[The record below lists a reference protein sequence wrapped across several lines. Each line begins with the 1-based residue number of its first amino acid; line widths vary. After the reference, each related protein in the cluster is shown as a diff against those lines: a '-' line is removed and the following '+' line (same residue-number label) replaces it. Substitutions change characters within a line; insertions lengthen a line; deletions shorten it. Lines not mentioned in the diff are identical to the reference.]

1 MDTDTTRHNSRFA
14 DQARRHAGG
23 PPEGARHDDITLIEL
38 GDGGP
43 LPEGSDRPAYE
54 RFEDVAATDPD
65 RTAITWNGQRLSYRE
80 LDARANRLARRLR
93 DLGVGPERV
102 VAICLPRRPDAIVAV
117 YAVHKAGGAYLPL
130 DPSYPLDRRRFM
142 LEDAGAD
149 IVIADASLEPELGAG
164 VAQLVE
170 PPTGP
175 VSKADGAA
183 PDWEPP
189 RLDHL
194 AYIIY
199 TSGSTGRPKGVLIE
213 HGNLAA
219 FVAWGVAAFSPQELS
234 SVLASTSLSFDMSG
248 FELFVPFA
256 AGGQLVLVDNLFA
269 LDHVADAA
277 VTLVNTVPSLMAALL
292 TDRSLPETATTV
304 CFCGEPLSAELSERV
319 HAEPAVR
326 RVVNAYGPTEDT
338 IYSTAADVPQGERPT
353 IGRPF
358 RGTLAY
364 VMSEDGRLA
373 ARGEAGELY
382 LGGAGVARGYHN
394 REDMTRERFVPGA
407 GHGVPSE
414 RLYRTGDLV
423 RWEPDGRL
431 QHLGRID
438 HQIKVR
444 GVRIEPA
451 EIEGVLATHPGV
463 RRVVAGTR
471 PDRSGE
477 ARLVAWFEPT
487 GSVAPDARGLRTLA
501 RRALP
506 EPMVPSAFVPVDAMP
521 LNANGKLDRDRLPE
535 PPAAR
540 APAPLRS
547 ETERALGELWA
558 DVLGLDQPPG
568 ADDDFFDLGGQSL
581 VGFRLFELIADRFGR
596 DLPPSTLVEHSTIG
610 ALAARIDSNDGDGD
624 GVVVINEDGGDTP
637 FVYLY
642 AGPGGA
648 FALRHLR
655 SLFGPG
661 RPAYGIE
668 VFAELGTEPQGH
680 DVPEVAERTVEL
692 LRGRR
697 PHGPYLLSGHS
708 AGGDVAYEMACRLS
722 AEGEEVAFLALFDP
736 AAPHTLRWR
745 GRVTARGSELI
756 GSGPEGRREGL
767 LAAVARRARRSRYD
781 EAGVSE
787 PVAGVGSPDWMRA
800 LAERERR
807 YEPPRYSGDAVVF
820 TTSDTARY
828 TGSSSLGWERYV
840 DGRLETVRVPGDHLS
855 MLVDP
860 NVHVLARELAARL
873 ERSQVTA

>member
-1 MDTDTTRHNSRFA
+1 MDTHRHNPSFS
-14 DQARRHAGG
+14 DDARRGASGA
-23 PPEGARHDDITLIEL
+23 PPLAPGDAQTLIEL

-43 LPEGSDRPAYE
+43 LPPDALRPAYR
-54 RFEDVAATDPD
+54 RFEDVAAAEPD
-65 RTAITWNGQRLSYRE
+65 LTAVVWGGERLSYGE
-80 LDARANRLARRLR
+80 LDAQANRLARRLR
-93 DLGVGPERV
+93 ELGVGPERV

-130 DPSYPLDRRRFM
+130 DPSYPLERRRFM
-142 LEDAGAD
+142 LEDSGAEV
-149 IVIADASLEPELGAG
+149 VIADSSLEPELAAGA
-164 VAQLVE
+164 VRLVE
-170 PPTGP
+170 PPAGP
-175 VSKADGAA
+175 VGDADAA
-183 PDWEPP
+183 RPDWDPP
-189 RLDHL
+189 QPDDL

-219 FVAWGVAAFSPQELS
+219 FASWGTAAFSPAELA

-256 AGGQLVLVDNLFA
+256 SGGRLVLVDNLFA
-269 LDHVADAA
+269 LDHVPDAA
-277 VTLVNTVPSLMAALL
+277 LTLVNTVPSLMAALL
-292 TDRSLPETATTV
+292 TDRSLPESAATV
-304 CFCGEPLSAELSERV
+304 CFCGEPLSPELAQRV

-338 IYSTAADVPQGERPT
+338 IYSTAAEVAPGERPT

-358 RGTLAY
+358 PGTQAY
-364 VMSEDGRLA
+364 VMTEDGRLA
-373 ARGEAGELY
+373 PAGEAGELY
-382 LGGAGVARGYHN
+382 LGGAGVARGYHG
-394 REDMTRERFVPGA
+394 REDLTRERFVTGA
-407 GHGVPSE
+407 DYGVPSE

-431 QHLGRID
+431 QHLGRMD

-451 EIEGVLATHPGV
+451 EIEGVLAAHPGV

-477 ARLVAWFEPT
+477 ARLVAWFESA
-487 GSVAPDARGLRTLA
+487 GSVPPDARGLRALA

-506 EPMVPSAFVPVDAMP
+506 EPMVPSAFVAVPEMP
-521 LNANGKLDRDRLPE
+521 LNANGKLDRERLPD
-535 PPAAR
+535 PPATR

-547 ETERALGELWA
+547 ETERVLGELWA

-568 ADDDFFDLGGQSL
+568 GDDDFFDLGGQSL
-581 VGFRLFELIADRFGR
+581 IGFRLFELIADRFGR
-596 DLPPSTLVEHSTIG
+596 ELPPSTLVEHSTVP
-610 ALAARIDSNDGDGD
+610 ALAARIDSNEGAGDGI
-624 GVVVINEDGGDTP
+624 VVINEDGQDTP

-655 SLFGPG
+655 SLFGAG

-668 VFAELGTEPQGH
+668 VFAELGASSDGH
-680 DVPEVAERTVEL
+680 NVPVVASRTLEL
-692 LRGRR
+692 LRSRQ

-708 AGGDVAYEMACRLS
+708 AGGDVAYEMACRLHG
-722 AEGEEVAFLALFDP
+722 EGEEIGFLALFDP

-745 GRVTARGSELI
+745 GRVAARGSELL
-756 GSGPEGRREGL
+756 GSGPEGRRQGL

-781 EAGVSE
+781 EAGVPE
-787 PVAGVGSPDWMRA
+787 PVAGVGGADWMRG

-807 YEPPRYSGDAVVF
+807 YEPPRYPGDAVVF

-840 DGRLETVRVPGDHLS
+840 GGRLETVRVPGDHLS

-873 ERSQVTA
+873 ERSQVAA